1 MPGLAILHKYISF
14 GEKVVKI
21 GPVDPTILWPKK
33 ILKKQKKLTHAKHI
47 AGQASL
53 PGGLNNCIEVH
64 CMQDHSQL

>member
-33 ILKKQKKLTHAKHI
+33 IFKKTKEINARKTYSWPGKFAGRAK
-47 AGQASL
+47 
-53 PGGLNNCIEVH
+53 
-64 CMQDHSQL
+64 